1 MSARSQRG
9 VHEATI
15 KRFPTPRVNQ
25 PNRAP
30 KPAITYDYD
39 AAVSQPDV
47 PDFLNFK
54 KAGRGAMVS
63 GVPLK
68 KRALKTRL
76 RCRIMSRKNFQ
87 KRPQTFRPRSVI
99 QRHAKVPD
107 RRYTKKPI
115 ASSDVSEE
123 ETDVLEKENVTDNG
137 TNIDDSLVYRK
148 VCSSDLSS
156 NFIDISFLFRFEFYR
171 KRFFYTVKITNGILF
186 AQKDAKNVYKDG
198 NETIESIGD
207 NQITGRK
214 EKHEIQDDCDSV
226 TAKSPVLQGKSSK
239 IPRAKTTAFPVQELH
254 STKKTGNKVKN
265 STCLNC
271 TSINCAPNVEVL
283 EREVERIA
291 NKIQGRSCE
300 HDVVRFE
307 EFQNVAN
314 MWNKEESSAR
324 KAEEETED
332 DRGLTSTDDSPAI
345 SKINDRRV
353 ATILRSLKLNCP
365 CKSCSNHQLPSSS
378 RQEDDSDL
386 KSTSPDESRKKRWP
400 LKHRKYLDTSTEDV
414 DASSDD
420 NDENDKKKKRN
431 RLKAKVPLIQQV
443 KTSSIINTSP
453 KISTR
458 RTSFS
463 FLNTLFD
470 IVFWPYLF
478 LKTNR

>member
-9 VHEATI
+9 VHETTI

-54 KAGRGAMVS
+54 KAGRGVMVS

-87 KRPQTFRPRSVI
+87 KRSQTFRPRSVV

-137 TNIDDSLVYRK
+137 TNIDDSSVYRK
-148 VCSSDLSS
+148 
-156 NFIDISFLFRFEFYR
+156 
-171 KRFFYTVKITNGILF
+171 
-186 AQKDAKNVYKDG
+186 KDAKNVYKDG

-214 EKHEIQDDCDSV
+214 EKHERPDDCDSV

-254 STKKTGNKVKN
+254 SQTKKTGNKVKN

-300 HDVVRFE
+300 QDVVRFE
-307 EFQNVAN
+307 EFQNVAK

-324 KAEEETED
+324 KGEEETED

-365 CKSCSNHQLPSSS
+365 CKSCSNHEPLSSS

-386 KSTSPDESRKKRWP
+386 KSTSPNESRKKRWP

-420 NDENDKKKKRN
+420 NEENDKKKKRN
-431 RLKAKVPLIQQV
+431 RLKAKVPLMQQV

>member
-9 VHEATI
+9 VHETTI

-87 KRPQTFRPRSVI
+87 KRPQTFRPRSIV
-99 QRHAKVPD
+99 QRHAKVSD

-148 VCSSDLSS
+148 
-156 NFIDISFLFRFEFYR
+156 
-171 KRFFYTVKITNGILF
+171 
-186 AQKDAKNVYKDG
+186 KDAKNVYKDG

-214 EKHEIQDDCDSV
+214 EKHERQDDCDSV

-239 IPRAKTTAFPVQELH
+239 IPRAKTTAFPVQELN
-254 STKKTGNKVKN
+254 SVLKMIIIKT
-265 STCLNC
+265 
-271 TSINCAPNVEVL
+271 A
-283 EREVERIA
+283 
-291 NKIQGRSCE
+291 
-300 HDVVRFE
+300 VRNE
-307 EFQNVAN
+307 
-314 MWNKEESSAR
+314 
-324 KAEEETED
+324 
-332 DRGLTSTDDSPAI
+332 
-345 SKINDRRV
+345 
-353 ATILRSLKLNCP
+353 
-365 CKSCSNHQLPSSS
+365 
-378 RQEDDSDL
+378 
-386 KSTSPDESRKKRWP
+386 
-400 LKHRKYLDTSTEDV
+400 
-414 DASSDD
+414 
-420 NDENDKKKKRN
+420 
-431 RLKAKVPLIQQV
+431 
-443 KTSSIINTSP
+443 SIINRLRSRQ
-453 KISTR
+453 R
-458 RTSFS
+458 RQVT
-463 FLNTLFD
+463 
-470 IVFWPYLF
+470 
-478 LKTNR
+478 K

>member
-271 TSINCAPNVEVL
+271 TSINCAPN
-283 EREVERIA
+283 
-291 NKIQGRSCE
+291 
-300 HDVVRFE
+300 
-307 EFQNVAN
+307 